1 MPELPEVEVTRMGIA
16 PYLEGRRIS
25 QVIIRQPKLRWPIPK
40 ELPYQL
46 QGREVVTVKR
56 RAKYLLLNFD
66 MGTLIIHLGMSGS
79 LRMLQAD
86 NQTLEEVTEAS
97 AKLERMEYGYS
108 PGKHDHF
115 DLILVGGSVLRFK
128 DPRRFGAILWQPD
141 CVDQHPLLSH
151 LGPEPLGDHFSAV
164 YLYQLS
170 RGRKTTIKALLMN
183 NQVVVGVGNIYA
195 NEALFHA
202 KINPRTAAGRIGL
215 SRYEKLVQ
223 NVKSVLHKAIEAG
236 GSSLRDF
243 VNSDGTPGYFQQ
255 QYWVYGRT
263 GMPCRHCG
271 EQIKQIKQVQRSS
284 FYCPVCQKS

>member
-25 QVIIRQPKLRWPIPK
+25 QVIIRQPKLRWPIPR
-40 ELPYQL
+40 ELPFQL
-46 QGREVVTVKR
+46 QDRKVVSVTR

-66 MGTLIIHLGMSGS
+66 KGTLIIHLGMSGS
-79 LRMLQAD
+79 LRMLQTD
-86 NQTLEEVTEAS
+86 NQPLKEVTEAS
-97 AKLERMEYGYS
+97 AKIESVESGYP

-115 DLILVGGSVLRFK
+115 DLILVDGSVLRFK
-128 DPRRFGAILWQPD
+128 DPRRFGAILWHPG
-141 CVDQHPLLSH
+141 CVDRHTLFSH
-151 LGPEPLGDHFSAV
+151 LGPEPFSSHFSAV

-170 RGRKTTIKALLMN
+170 RGRKIPIKTFLMN

-202 KINPRTAAGRIGL
+202 KVSPRTAAGRIGL

-223 NVKSVLHKAIEAG
+223 NVKSVLQNAIDAG

-243 VNSDGTPGYFQQ
+243 VNSDGNPGYFQQ
-255 QYWVYGRT
+255 QYWVYGRA

-271 EQIKQIKQVQRSS
+271 KQIKQIKQVQRSS
-284 FYCPVCQKS
+284 FYCPVCQK